1 MALFVVTHRHTADRC
16 PAGDPRKA
24 PMLLR
29 CLTNEHAAKF
39 GVQILAEAI
48 VGGQHSLHLILE
60 ATDTDGVQKFMA
72 PFAQGGSVAVLP
84 ASPCE
89 TVVSQGKC

>member
-1 MALFVVTHRHTADRC
+1 
-16 PAGDPRKA
+16 
-24 PMLLR
+24 MLLR

-39 GVQILAEAI
+39 GVQILAEAM

-89 TVVSQGKC
+89 TVVSRGKC